1 MFAQS
6 RILPEYR
13 PKIVSG
19 PPDSQWPRYFPSD
32 LPVRTRAHSLRSCS
46 VGDDAPMDRFDVVVV
61 GGGPAGAS
69 AAYWLAEA
77 GHAVVVVE
85 KKRFPRE
92 KTCGDGLTPRAVRQ
106 LNEMGLAERLEEYH

>member
-1 MFAQS
+1 MPGCE
-6 RILPEYR
+6 L
-13 PKIVSG
+13 SG
-19 PPDSQWPRYFPSD
+19 ADG
-32 LPVRTRAHSLRSCS
+32 A
-46 VGDDAPMDRFDVVVV
+46 DAPVEFDVVVV

-77 GHAVVVVE
+77 GHNVVVVE

-106 LNEMGLAERLEEYH
+106 LNEMGLDGRLEEYHRFVGPPVDGPRPDAGAGVARATPTTRPTGTS

>member
-1 MFAQS
+1 M
-6 RILPEYR
+6 E
-13 PKIVSG
+13 
-19 PPDSQWPRYFPSD
+19 
-32 LPVRTRAHSLRSCS
+32 
-46 VGDDAPMDRFDVVVV
+46 RFDVVVV

-77 GHAVVVVE
+77 GHHVVVVE

-106 LNEMGLAERLEEYH
+106 LNEMGLADRLEEYHRLEEKESGTISRIPNAKNAARRPSRPVDRSVTR